1 MMSRGHAVRKL
12 LRFGVGL
19 CGLLLVLFLVIQL
32 APGGPVDRFF
42 FGLYERAIIRTAPS
56 GPIR

>member
-1 MMSRGHAVRKL
+1 MSGRPHARIL
-12 LRFGVGL
+12 ARYGIRFA
-19 CGLLLVLFLVIQL
+19 GLLLIVFLVIQL

-42 FGLYERAIIRTAPS
+42 FGRYERSLGGS

>member
-1 MMSRGHAVRKL
+1 MSHARVRIL
-12 LRFGVGL
+12 LRHGIRF
-19 CGLLLVLFLVIQL
+19 CALLAIMFLVIQL

-42 FGLYERAIIRTAPS
+42 FGLYERSLGGT

>member
-1 MMSRGHAVRKL
+1 VSQTQIRMLVRYGI
-12 LRFGVGL
+12 RL
-19 CGLLLVLFLVIQL
+19 CGLLLIMFLVIQL

-42 FGLYERAIIRTAPS
+42 FGLYEKSLGGS